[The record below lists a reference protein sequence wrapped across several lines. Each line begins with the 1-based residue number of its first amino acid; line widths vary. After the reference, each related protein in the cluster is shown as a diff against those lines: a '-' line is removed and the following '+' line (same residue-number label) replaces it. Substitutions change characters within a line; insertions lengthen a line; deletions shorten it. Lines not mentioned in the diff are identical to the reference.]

1 MADRYNRDKKRS
13 KYDKKILPIRR
24 VAKVTK
30 GGRRLRFSTVVVVGD
45 RKGSVGVALGRGTDV
60 RSSIDQGER
69 LAIKNM
75 KKIELIGDTIPHE
88 IRHKYGA
95 AKILL
100 RPARPGTGIIAGSSV
115 RTVLDLAGID
125 NVYGKILGTDEPNA
139 NAYCTF
145 EALQLLRKGRVLKK
159 MKKMRGRIAL
169 KEEMDKERQLKEQR
183 RRKAEKKK
191 RRNKSNKFKD
201 NRGRRA
207 KSKKKEGKGKKK
219 EAKKE
224 VKKQE
229 EEKKDSKVN
238 KKK

>member
-1 MADRYNRDKKRS
+1 MAGKYDRDKKRS

-69 LAIKNM
+69 LAIKKM

-145 EALQLLRKGRVLKK
+145 EALQQLRKGRVLRK
-159 MKKMRGRIAL
+159 MKKMRERIAL

-183 RRKAEKKK
+183 RRKAKKKK
-191 RRNKSNKFKD
+191 RRSKSNKFKD
-201 NRGRRA
+201 HRKKRS
-207 KSKKKEGKGKKK
+207 KPKKKEDKGKKK
-219 EAKKE
+219 ETKKE
-224 VKKQE
+224 GKKQV
-229 EEKKDSKVN
+229 EKKDSKVN

>member
-1 MADRYNRDKKRS
+1 MAGKYDRDKKRS

-69 LAIKNM
+69 LAIKSM

-145 EALQLLRKGRVLKK
+145 EALQQLRKGRVLRK
-159 MKKMRGRIAL
+159 MKKMRERIAL

-191 RRNKSNKFKD
+191 RRSKSNKFKD
-201 NRGRRA
+201 HRKKRS
-207 KSKKKEGKGKKK
+207 KPKKKEDKGKKK
-219 EAKKE
+219 ETKKE
-224 VKKQE
+224 GKKQV
-229 EEKKDSKVN
+229 EKKDSKVN

>member
-1 MADRYNRDKKRS
+1 MAGKYEGNKQRS

-45 RKGSVGVALGRGTDV
+45 RKGSVGVALGRGSDV
-60 RSSIDQGER
+60 KSSIDQGER
-69 LAIKNM
+69 LAIRKM

-88 IRHKYGA
+88 IRFKYGA

-115 RTVLDLAGID
+115 RTVLELAGVD
-125 NVYGKILGTDEPNA
+125 NVYGKILGSNEPNA

-145 EALQLLRKGRVLKK
+145 QALQKLRKGKVLRK
-159 MKKMRGRIAL
+159 MSKMRERVSL
-169 KEEMDKERQLKEQR
+169 KEEMDKERQIKEAK
-183 RRKAEKKK
+183 RRKAQKKE
-191 RRNKSNKFKD
+191 RGSRSNKFQ
-201 NRGRRA
+201 NTR
-207 KSKKKEGKGKKK
+207 GKK
-219 EAKKE
+219 
-224 VKKQE
+224 
-229 EEKKDSKVN
+229 SKVN

>member
-1 MADRYNRDKKRS
+1 MAGKYDRNRKRS

-45 RKGSVGVALGRGTDV
+45 RKGSVGVALGRGSDV
-60 RSSIDQGER
+60 KSSIDQGER
-69 LAIKNM
+69 LAIKKM

-88 IRHKYGA
+88 IRYKYGA
-95 AKILL
+95 AKVLL

-125 NVYGKILGTDEPNA
+125 NVYGKVLGSDEPNA
-139 NAYCTF
+139 NAYCAF
-145 EALQLLRKGRVLKK
+145 EALQKLRKGRVLRR
-159 MKKMRGRIAL
+159 MKKMRERIAL
-169 KEEMDKERQLKEQR
+169 KEDLDKERQLKEQK

-191 RRNKSNKFKD
+191 RSSRSNKFK
-201 NRGRRA
+201 NTR
-207 KSKKKEGKGKKK
+207 KKK
-219 EAKKE
+219 
-224 VKKQE
+224 
-229 EEKKDSKVN
+229 SKVN

>member
-1 MADRYNRDKKRS
+1 MAGKYNRDKKRS

-69 LAIKNM
+69 LAIKSM

-88 IRHKYGA
+88 IKHKYGA

-145 EALQLLRKGRVLKK
+145 EALQQLRKGRVLRK
-159 MKKMRGRIAL
+159 MKKMRERIAL

-191 RRNKSNKFKD
+191 RRSKSNKFKD
-201 NRGRRA
+201 HRKKRS
-207 KSKKKEGKGKKK
+207 KPKKKEDKGKKK
-219 EAKKE
+219 ETKKE
-224 VKKQE
+224 GKKQV
-229 EEKKDSKVN
+229 EKKDSKVN

>member
-1 MADRYNRDKKRS
+1 MAGKYDRDKKRS

-145 EALQLLRKGRVLKK
+145 EALQQLRKGRVLRK
-159 MKKMRGRIAL
+159 MKKMRERIAL

-183 RRKAEKKK
+183 RRKAKKKK
-191 RRNKSNKFKD
+191 RRSKSNKFKD
-201 NRGRRA
+201 HRKKRS
-207 KSKKKEGKGKKK
+207 KPKKKEDKGKKK
-219 EAKKE
+219 ETKKE
-224 VKKQE
+224 GKKQV
-229 EEKKDSKVN
+229 EKKDSKVN

>member
-1 MADRYNRDKKRS
+1 MAGKYEGNKQKS

-45 RKGSVGVALGRGTDV
+45 RKGSVGVALGRGSDV
-60 RSSIDQGER
+60 KSSIDQGER
-69 LAIKNM
+69 LAIRKM

-88 IRHKYGA
+88 IRFKYGA

-115 RTVLDLAGID
+115 RTVLELAGVD
-125 NVYGKILGTDEPNA
+125 NVYGKILGSNEPNA

-145 EALQLLRKGRVLKK
+145 QALQKLRKGKVLRK
-159 MKKMRGRIAL
+159 MSKMRERVSL
-169 KEEMDKERQLKEQR
+169 KEEMDKERQIKEAK
-183 RRKAEKKK
+183 RRKAQKKE
-191 RRNKSNKFKD
+191 RGSRSNKFQ
-201 NRGRRA
+201 NTR
-207 KSKKKEGKGKKK
+207 GKK
-219 EAKKE
+219 
-224 VKKQE
+224 
-229 EEKKDSKVN
+229 SKVN